1 MGIWDGTSHV
11 NKDGGVVND
20 LPPHHSLFVMQI
32 YLINVQS
39 ILIDIIN
46 MQIDLINTQIILICK
61 IFTAAKGAKQ
71 YGRN

>member
-11 NKDGGVVND
+11 KKDGGGVND
-20 LPPHHSLFVMQI
+20 LSPHPLFVMQI
-32 YLINVQS
+32 DLINVQS

-46 MQIDLINTQIILICK
+46 MQIDLINTQIISICK
-61 IFTAAKGAKQ
+61 LVTAAKGAMQ